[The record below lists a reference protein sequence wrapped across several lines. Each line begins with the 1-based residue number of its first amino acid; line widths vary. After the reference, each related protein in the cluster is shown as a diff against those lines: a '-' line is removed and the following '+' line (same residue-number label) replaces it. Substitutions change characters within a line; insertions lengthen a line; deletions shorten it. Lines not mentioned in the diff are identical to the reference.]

1 MPPSLAAAPR
11 KKRGTSGKKK
21 PPKFGRPTAKEW
33 AAHKPPHTARSSWVL
48 AFATR
53 GGRGLPS
60 RSNASHDELCRP
72 SPDAC
77 QTFTGRSRREDVAL
91 GCARE
96 RSWFHPGDA
105 SIPVSRRQDTELG
118 TVPWCLPS
126 VCGVGMPC
134 GCFSSP
140 LLPAPRPHP
149 HLPLPRV
156 PGLHFCLVFDRAQPE
171 RHSNVLRSVCERE
184 I

>member
-118 TVPWCLPS
+118 HSALVPPERVRCGYAVRVFLLSFAACSPPASSFAPS
-126 VCGVGMPC
+126 ACSRPA
-134 GCFSSP
+134 
-140 LLPAPRPHP
+140 LLPC
-149 HLPLPRV
+149 V
-156 PGLHFCLVFDRAQPE
+156 
-171 RHSNVLRSVCERE
+171 
-184 I
+184 